1 MKLLKINAFI
11 CLAIALISCQGNTDR
26 IYKLDNK
33 SAYNLRLKAKVN
45 AEQSYQIDT
54 IIPAGLRNVMAIFSE
69 VGGVKE
75 ADQNPGAIFSEWQLT
90 TVDGKPCK
98 KDVNGNTWNK
108 SVIERSSMPSNQE
121 HLYLFEITDTDF

>member
-1 MKLLKINAFI
+1 MKLFKIIAFI
-11 CLAIALISCQGNTDR
+11 YLVIALISCEGNTDR

-33 SAYNLRLKAKVN
+33 SAYDLRLRAKVS

-54 IIPAGLRNVMAIFSE
+54 IIPAGLRNVMAIFAQR
-69 VGGVKE
+69 GGVKQ

-121 HLYLFEITDTDF
+121 HLYLFEITDIDF

>member
-1 MKLLKINAFI
+1 MKLLKINTFI
-11 CLAIALISCQGNTDR
+11 CLAIALISCEGNTDR

-33 SAYNLRLKAKVN
+33 SAYNLRLRAKVS
-45 AEQSYQIDT
+45 AQESYQIDT
-54 IIPAGLRNVMAIFSE
+54 IIPAGLRNVMAIFAQR
-69 VGGVKE
+69 GGVKE

-121 HLYLFEITDTDF
+121 HLYLFEITDSDF

>member
-1 MKLLKINAFI
+1 MRIWGLSVIVVT
-11 CLAIALISCQGNTDR
+11 ALIYCQGNTDR

-33 SAYNLRLKAKVN
+33 SAYNLRLRAKVN
-45 AEQSYQIDT
+45 SEQSYQIDT

-69 VGGVKE
+69 VGGTQD
-75 ADQNPGAIFSEWQLT
+75 ADENPGALFSEWQLT
-90 TVDGKPCK
+90 TVDGKSCK

-121 HLYLFEITDTDF
+121 HLYLFEITDSDF